1 MPRPVATQL
10 KAAALSVVALLLLP
24 SCLARA
30 ADCPPDG
37 NEGLLPT
44 FDADDQCGN
53 YDDCTA
59 LAQDNQ
65 VEAAR
70 ACTRK
75 IDDCAAAVRELN
87 AKADAHNA
95 ALEACRASMPSR
107 EKSKSSSRGNM
118 PAVSNP

>member
-1 MPRPVATQL
+1 VRRPLATRL
-10 KAAALSVVALLLLP
+10 KATALSIVALLLLP
-24 SCLARA
+24 LCGAMA

-37 NEGLLPT
+37 DEGLLPT
-44 FDADDQCGN
+44 FDAGDQCGN

-70 ACTRK
+70 ACSKK
-75 IDDCAAAVRELN
+75 IDDCAAAVRESN

-107 EKSKSSSRGNM
+107 EKSKSSSGGNM

>member
-1 MPRPVATQL
+1 MPRPVATRL
-10 KAAALSVVALLLLP
+10 KSAGLSVVALLLLQ

-30 ADCPPDG
+30 ADCRPDG

-59 LAQDNQ
+59 LAQANQ

-70 ACTRK
+70 GCSKK
-75 IDDCAAAVRELN
+75 IDDCAAAVRESN

-107 EKSKSSSRGNM
+107 EKLKSSSGGNM
-118 PAVSNP
+118 PAVPNP

>member
-1 MPRPVATQL
+1 MRRPLATRL
-10 KAAALSVVALLLLP
+10 KATALPIVALLLLP
-24 SCLARA
+24 LCGAMA

-44 FDADDQCGN
+44 FDAGDQCGN

-70 ACTRK
+70 AGSKK
-75 IDDCAAAVRELN
+75 IDDCAAAVRESN

-107 EKSKSSSRGNM
+107 EKSKSSSGGNM